1 MKTKHLITIIAL
13 LLAGCTTQWIRP
25 DTREAQLQQ
34 EAGRLAELVKSKKI
48 TKTQAAD
55 RLNIKRVEVVGANPF
70 DDEVFAFYR
79 KLAEQRDQG
88 KLAQAEAQS
97 RMVKKLNDVRT
108 RYRQRTESNQPEPVF
123 TRFMLRLYGQP
134 PL

>member
-1 MKTKHLITIIAL
+1 MKYLIVIIA

-25 DTREAQLQQ
+25 DTHEAQLQE
-34 EAGRLAELVKSKKI
+34 EAGRLAELVRSKKI

-55 RLNIKRVEVVGANPF
+55 RLNIKRIEVVGANPF
-70 DDEVFAFYR
+70 DDEVFAYYR

-88 KLAQAEAQS
+88 KIAQAEAQS
-97 RMVKKLNDVRT
+97 RMVKKLADVRT
-108 RYRQRTESNQPEPVF
+108 RYRQRTEGGKPAPEPVF